1 MWLGSN
7 MFVVRGQDEAAKE
20 VVARFSEKLT
30 LRAVILHEQPNVGH
44 TIIEKCEAYSDVC
57 FAVVLF
63 TPDDVGGIRD
73 EATELKPR
81 ARQNV
86 IFELRYFIGKLG
98 RRRVCALY
106 KEVETSSNYYG
117 VLYVPM
123 HNTGAWRQALA
134 KEMKLVG
141 LNVALNKAL

>member
-1 MWLGSN
+1 
-7 MFVVRGQDEAAKE
+7 MFVVHGQDEAAKE

-30 LRAVILHEQPNVGH
+30 LRAVILHEQPNVGR

-63 TPDDVGGIRD
+63 TPNDVGGIRD

-86 IFELRYFIGKLG
+86 IFELGYFIGKLG
-98 RRRVCALY
+98 SRRVCALY
-106 KEVETSSNYYG
+106 KEVETSSDYYG

-123 HNTGAWRQALA
+123 HNTGA
-134 KEMKLVG
+134 
-141 LNVALNKAL
+141 